1 MSILNTKKS
10 VELNN
15 KSYEVGVFTIGDI
28 TDIANYVK
36 DQKDKLKKT
45 ILSEKKQEIIKDYK
59 LANKEVDV
67 DKLLNCS
74 VSDEEILG
82 ASFNL
87 LIVRYQIKRL
97 LNRFQSVDDIEI
109 QNILDNEKQDVIENI
124 IETSYDLPLKED
136 ETKIELSQTL

>member
-87 LIVRYQIKRL
+87 LIVRYQIKSL

-136 ETKIELSQTL
+136 ETKNELSQTL